1 MKTIKK
7 IQKIVYPVSRV
18 PGIFNRAKTAI
29 VAVAIIACCLLPAVN
44 CFPQSPQTFKYQAI
58 ARDNTGN
65 VLQNQSIS
73 VRITILSGS
82 PAGTPEYTETHSDTT
97 NQFGLF
103 NLDIGSGTLEFGNF
117 NTINWGSNTH
127 YVKIEMDETGG
138 TAYQLMGI
146 SQLLSVPYAL
156 YAEKTGN
163 VNDADAD
170 STNELQTLSV
180 IGNDL
185 TISSGNTVH

>member
-1 MKTIKK
+1 M
-7 IQKIVYPVSRV
+7 
-18 PGIFNRAKTAI
+18 
-29 VAVAIIACCLLPAVN
+29 
-44 CFPQSPQTFKYQAI
+44 
-58 ARDNTGN
+58 
-65 VLQNQSIS
+65 
-73 VRITILSGS
+73 
-82 PAGTPEYTETHSDTT
+82 GT
-97 NQFGLF
+97 
-103 NLDIGSGTLEFGNF
+103 
-117 NTINWGSNTH
+117 
-127 YVKIEMDETGG
+127 
-138 TAYQLMGI
+138 